1 MSITYAILFCTKV
14 LSTFLREKC
23 CWSLLFLEMVFG
35 NVTIWF
41 LGKNISQTDKVTSV
55 FTSRKGLYKSLKV
68 NNLYTF
74 SFSLGPVSDLVKILF
89 NRKIRTTF
97 FKDYFVWILVPNS
110 LQDMHSV
117 FGARLTSPQTSPVFS
132 VLLLEPLMYVRSY
145 AKKKC
150 QNSNCHSRLVS
161 ISQKSWNPDN

>member
-1 MSITYAILFCTKV
+1 
-14 LSTFLREKC
+14 
-23 CWSLLFLEMVFG
+23 MVFG

-97 FKDYFVWILVPNS
+97 FKDYFV
-110 LQDMHSV
+110 
-117 FGARLTSPQTSPVFS
+117 
-132 VLLLEPLMYVRSY
+132 
-145 AKKKC
+145 
-150 QNSNCHSRLVS
+150 
-161 ISQKSWNPDN
+161 